1 MSTPEQRLAMA
12 KSIVDFEARR
22 DSKRRLVVHK
32 LLKEDG
38 GGRYEVAGINERYN
52 KDVCDELVA
61 LIESGQHTKAEALA
75 IEYIASNTD
84 VVVSWTRS
92 TPIEAYLRDC
102 AFNRGHAGSAKILQ
116 YALGVVM
123 DGVVGPKTRAVI
135 AVSEQDPG
143 QLLNDLRDAREWYER
158 NVARR
163 NERSVFWK
171 GLVNRWNNA
180 LKFARTFLSVAS
192 PTFVPPVVPQRVTEL
207 GDIAAAPGLET
218 AQDIPYP
225 LRALRIGMRGNLVLA
240 WQTFLVGQRVDPGEP
255 DGVFGD
261 KTLAATKAFQEK
273 VGVVADGVVGRQTLK
288 KALAR
293 GFELIE
299 EPSPAPDKTGSN
311 FPARPSFAP
320 LVYNSQRQAV
330 FGSYAYVHAPT
341 KTNKERIRILGSWER
356 DNIVSVPIPQ
366 LKKTA
371 MGSKAPSTMRFHR
384 LAAGQLQALW
394 AAWEDAGLLKKIL
407 TYAGAYNPR
416 FIRGSTKTLSN
427 HAFGSAFDINATWNW
442 LGTRPALVGEKGCIR
457 ELVPIA
463 HEHGFY
469 WGGHFSRRDG
479 MHFEVATMK
488 T

>member
-22 DSKRRLVVHK
+22 DSKRRLVVYK
-32 LLKEDG
+32 LHKEDG

-61 LIESGQHTKAEALA
+61 LIESGQHAKAEALA

-92 TPIEAYLRDC
+92 APIEAYLRDC

-135 AVSEQDPG
+135 AVAEQDPG
-143 QLLNDLRDAREWYER
+143 QLLEDLCDAREWYER
-158 NVARR
+158 NVVGRDEKSR
-163 NERSVFWK
+163 FWK

-207 GDIAAAPGLET
+207 GDYAAAPGLET
-218 AQDIPYP
+218 DKDVPYP
-225 LRALRIGMRGNLVLA
+225 LSALRIGMRGTLVLA
-240 WQTFLVGQRVDPGEP
+240 WQNFLVGQRLDPGEP

-261 KTLAATKAFQEK
+261 KTLAATAAFQDK
-273 VGVVADGVVGRQTLK
+273 VRIEADGVVGRQTLR

-299 EPSPAPDKTGSN
+299 EPAPDNSGSN
-311 FPARPSFAP
+311 FPARPSFSP
-320 LVYNSQRQAV
+320 LVSNAQRQAV

-341 KTNKERIRILGSWER
+341 NANKERIRIVGSWEK
-356 DNIVSVPIPQ
+356 DNIAAVPIPQ

-371 MGSKAPSTMRFHR
+371 IGKKAPATMRFHK

-394 AAWEDAGLLKKIL
+394 QAWEKAGLLDRIL
-407 TYAGAYNPR
+407 TYEGAFVPR

-427 HAFGSAFDINATWNW
+427 HAFGSAFDINYSWNK
-442 LGTRPALVGEKGCIR
+442 LNTQPALLGQKGCVR

-469 WGGHFSRRDG
+469 WGGHFGRRDG
-479 MHFEVATMK
+479 MHFEVALLK
-488 T
+488 S